1 MNFSGGVGVPD
12 EVMRYGDLSAVQC
25 PSCGNEV
32 AIRFPASA
40 GNQYSCRQ
48 CGARMELQ
56 EIVSFRARLLPG
68 YSPKESYHLL
78 GEIQDIPSGSRKM
91 FRLNGREIA
100 VFHVNQD
107 FYAFKNSCPHHGVE
121 LSQGK
126 IENDSIRCPGHG
138 YQFDLKTGQCDRD
151 PFLRAST
158 YDLKIEGD
166 QIFIRM
172 K

>member
-1 MNFSGGVGVPD
+1 
-12 EVMRYGDLSAVQC
+12 
-25 PSCGNEV
+25 
-32 AIRFPASA
+32 
-40 GNQYSCRQ
+40 
-48 CGARMELQ
+48 MELQ
-56 EIVSFRARLLPG
+56 DFGRLRAKLLPRYPEG
-68 YSPKESYHLL
+68 EKYHLL
-78 GEIQDIPSGSRKM
+78 GEIGEIPSGSTKM

-107 FYAFKNSCPHHGVE
+107 YFAFKNSCPHHGVE
-121 LSQGK
+121 LATAK
-126 IENDSIRCPGHG
+126 IENGSIRCPGHG

>member
-1 MNFSGGVGVPD
+1 MGVPD
-12 EVMRYGDLSAVQC
+12 ELTRYGDLSAVQC
-25 PSCGNEV
+25 PSCGNDV
-32 AIRFPASA
+32 AIGFPAKA

-56 EIVSFRARLLPG
+56 EIVSFRARLVP
-68 YSPKESYHLL
+68 SQSSEERYHLL
-78 GEIQDIPSGSRKM
+78 GETQDIPAGSRKT
-91 FRLNGREIA
+91 FQLNGREIA

-107 FYAFKNSCPHHGVE
+107 YYAFKNSCPHHGVE
-121 LSQGK
+121 LSQST
-126 IENDSIRCPGHG
+126 IENGSLRCPGHG